1 MSVTIHQTP
10 ESYTPSDNPIVWT
23 FSSDQTAQPNFVY
36 AVKVFINDAQV
47 ATDLVFP
54 TNGIYAY
61 YDASWIASTN
71 CQPPTISTD
80 LVVDAN
86 NYCTVKI
93 TIVERYGDPVAD
105 GASTAGTNI
114 TACKARMLDD
124 DFVDWDPTDYIF
136 GTSAKW
142 LTNYPITLISPKVRA
157 TDEQIRLMFI
167 NNLNNVTLSI
177 KLYDSSDNL
186 LASGAYGFTSAAYR
200 MLMVNATPSVIVGE
214 AIGIQQTDFDAA
226 AYYTVE
232 DAVDMVAFRIDID
245 TSLVYDTYKRLHYL
259 TQWGDI
265 SSWSFGLISRR
276 SGSVDSHSFRQ
287 GFGEWSSNQFI
298 FSKERGR
305 DIDYGKTIERKMKC
319 VSDWLT
325 EEQQN
330 WMVLNLY
337 GSPIVYE
344 ENGTLMIRRRV
355 TNKTIEEK
363 IQDNDLLFLEEV
375 TIDLPGYNSMTV

>member
-1 MSVTIHQTP
+1 MAVTIHQTP

-36 AVKVFINDAQV
+36 AIKVFINDVQV

-54 TNGIYAY
+54 TNGIYGY
-61 YDASWIASTN
+61 YDASWIASVN
-71 CQPPTISTD
+71 CQTPQISTD
-80 LVVDAN
+80 LVVNAN

-93 TIVERYGDPVAD
+93 TIVERYGTPVAD
-105 GASTAGTNI
+105 GANTAASNV
-114 TACKARMLDD
+114 TAWKARMLDD
-124 DFVDWDPTDYIF
+124 DYADWDPADYIF
-136 GTSAKW
+136 GTNAKW
-142 LTNYPITLISPKVRA
+142 LTNYPIADITPKVRA
-157 TDEQIRLMFI
+157 TNEQIRLMFI
-167 NNLNNVTLSI
+167 NNLNNVTLAF
-177 KLYDSSDNL
+177 KLYDSSDNMI
-186 LASGAYGFTSAAYR
+186 ASGAYGFTATSFR
-200 MLMVNATPSVIVGE
+200 LLHVNCTPSVIVNE

-232 DAVDMVAFRIDID
+232 DAADLVAFRIDID
-245 TSLVYDTYKRLHYL
+245 TSLVYPTYKRLHFM

-265 SSWSFGLISRR
+265 SSWSFGLISRK
-276 SGSVDSHSFRQ
+276 SGSVESHSFRQ
-287 GFGEWSSNQFI
+287 GFGQWNGNQFVY
-298 FSKERGR
+298 SKERGR
-305 DIDYGKTIERKMKC
+305 DIDYAKTIERKMVC

-344 ENGTLMIRRRV
+344 ENGALMIRRRV

-363 IQDNDLLFLEEV
+363 ISENDLLFLEEV
-375 TIDLPGYNSMTV
+375 TIDLPGYNSMVV